1 MWLRRRRGERV
12 TTGTVVHKNGANR
25 EFNAKLKYRWS
36 ARPGWGES
44 FLYKVAN
51 AEEEEGFGNKS
62 TSLRGRRRERN
73 CSKRT
78 KRSVEEK
85 KARERNA
92 DALVMPLLKA

>member
-1 MWLRRRRGERV
+1 MV
-12 TTGTVVHKNGANR
+12 SK
-25 EFNAKLKYRWS
+25 
-36 ARPGWGES
+36 S

-92 DALVMPLLKA
+92 DDAFTNGMSRNHGKADIIMRMPVRNPVTVTQCLQLHG